1 MHHRFTLLRPQTIVF
16 SLGLLLT
23 ACAPPQQKTFSC
35 DPPATPAAI
44 KQELRKTEAIKL
56 SVLIDGTP
64 SMQGYVNSP
73 SSRYAKTL
81 QHIDSA
87 SSISWPDSQRT
98 VKYYRFGTE
107 KTALDRAA
115 YIRAKLPEFY
125 RGGPTLNVSRI
136 DAILE
141 PPSPDSLSV
150 IVTDLYQK
158 DADVRLVQNKLK
170 SQFLEQNAAVGVV
183 AVKSEFKGT
192 VYDVGLTGQTFTY
205 STEAQKAERFH
216 PFYVML
222 LGSYGNIQHFYDQMQ
237 ASGMTQVDH
246 EFVIFSPQ
254 VTEQPAMLTPEV
266 QTRELPKTIRQP
278 TALKDGPLSLRKKN
292 KADPVQFLLL
302 TRKTEA
308 TTVDHRLPYKPLP
321 YVLPI
326 KSGAIALSQSLE
338 KYQGK
343 SQGFQ
348 KISNTSFLQLTDWET
363 TADSLQFKA
372 RFQPDKAE
380 KGIYQLQV
388 DAKPAELAE
397 PDWWQQWNAEDGNLD
412 GSKTNN
418 LLPFLRGLRLSTTAI
433 MKQQLPIM
441 ARLCFG
447 LQKK

>member
-1 MHHRFTLLRPQTIVF
+1 MQHSFTPLRPQIIF
-16 SLGLLLT
+16 LSLGLLLT
-23 ACAPPQQKTFSC
+23 ACAPQRETFSC

-44 KQELRKTEAIKL
+44 TQKLRKTEAIKL

-73 SSRYAKTL
+73 SSRYVKTL

-87 SSISWPDSQRT
+87 SSTSWPDSQRT

-107 KTALDRAA
+107 KTALDRAT

-141 PPSPDSLSV
+141 QPSPDSLSV

-216 PFYVML
+216 PFYVLL
-222 LGSYGNIQHFYDQMQ
+222 LGSYGNIQHFYAQMQ
-237 ASGMTQVDH
+237 ASGMAQVDH

-254 VTEQPAMLTPEV
+254 VTTQPAMLTPEV
-266 QTRELPKTIRQP
+266 QTSDFPQAIRQP
-278 TALKDGPLSLRKKN
+278 TALKDGPLSLRKEN

-302 TRKTEA
+302 SRKTEA
-308 TTVDHRLPYKPLP
+308 TTVDYRLPYKPLP

-338 KYQGK
+338 QYQGK

-348 KISNTSFLQLTDWET
+348 TVSKLGLLQLTDWNT
-363 TADSLQFKA
+363 AADSLQFKA
-372 RFQPDKAE
+372 KFQPDQAE
-380 KGIYQLQV
+380 NGIYKLQV

-397 PDWWQQWNAEDGNLD
+397 PDWWQQWNADEGNLD

-433 MKQQLPIM
+433 MKQQSPII